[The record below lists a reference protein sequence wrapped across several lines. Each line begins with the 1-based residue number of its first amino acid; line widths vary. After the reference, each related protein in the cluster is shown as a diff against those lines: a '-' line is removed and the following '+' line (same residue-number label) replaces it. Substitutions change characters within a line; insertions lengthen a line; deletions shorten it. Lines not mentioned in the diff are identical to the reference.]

1 MLASNKIIRKDAP
14 NKTGGLELQ
23 KHAVNDDRVSAQLP
37 SLSLITSHCE
47 AALAVKFERYANS
60 I

>member
-1 MLASNKIIRKDAP
+1 MLASNKIIRKEAP

-37 SLSLITSHCE
+37 SLSLFTFHLSPPT
-47 AALAVKFERYANS
+47 AKQPWR
-60 I
+60 